1 MQKSPVHSTEV
12 TPPVV
17 TKLNSGTQSY
27 TSIRIAPSH
36 SGLHKTIRNPQ
47 SMSGWYTR
55 GNKIE
60 PWRWNGTIEHQK
72 WLYLTFSEQ
81 PQGLRPLTDI
91 FQLDINETL
100 RFLGKFLGAL
110 SELENTEGF
119 EPDGM
124 YLTSTFFDETGT
136 LYFLHP
142 DIAQLTVQNF
152 EQLCPIEERYKIGPL
167 GRKELV
173 PLISYQLQLQI
184 KTKHG
189 KEHSTQDERDES
201 SRTSAIQP
209 HLHRYVPQLSRRIA
223 DFLFNTVNRAASS
236 ESISEDIRCLSNEI
250 AEWQRGELFEDLHLD
265 GIEQR
270 RKRAYMLEAGL
281 QKKEKR
287 RNFRRKYGSTVF
299 LTAAALVILA
309 FFVSPF
315 IRRAFEPDI
324 TEGLQP
330 AEVIELFYN
339 SQNSLDHEAMN
350 ECTTGSIGNTHINQ
364 VTTLFVIS
372 RVRQGVE
379 MKDVFSPAPE
389 WINAGRPDLKD
400 GKFVFGVTEINIEKT
415 GKEEY
420 KANYI
425 RWSTLPPQA
434 EDISSEEKQAQISST
449 GEVRAFKIT
458 ELVEMTETSK
468 GWKIDSLKEINREP
482 YNF

>member
-1 MQKSPVHSTEV
+1 MQKSPVQSTEV
-12 TPPVV
+12 TPPVI
-17 TKLNSGTQSY
+17 TSLNSGTQSY

-47 SMSGWYTR
+47 SLSGWYTR

-91 FQLDINETL
+91 FQLDVKETL
-100 RFLGKFLGAL
+100 RILGRFLEGIL
-110 SELENTEGF
+110 ELTSTEGF

-173 PLISYQLQLQI
+173 PLIVYQLQLQI

-223 DFLFNTVNRAASS
+223 DFLFETANRAASS

-250 AEWQRGELFEDLHLD
+250 TDWPRDELFEDLHLD
-265 GIEQR
+265 DIEQR
-270 RKRAYMLEAGL
+270 KKRASVLEQGL
-281 QKKEKR
+281 RKKEKR
-287 RNFRRKYGSTVF
+287 RNFKKKYGSTVF

-315 IRRAFEPDI
+315 IRRSFEPDV

-339 SQNSLDHEAMN
+339 SQNTLDHEAMN

-379 MKDVFSPAPE
+379 MKDVFTPAPE
-389 WINAGRPDLKD
+389 WIKAGRPELKD
-400 GKFVFGVTEINIEKT
+400 NKFVFGVTEINIQNT
-415 GKEEY
+415 GIKEYEVH
-420 KANYI
+420 YI
-425 RWSTLPPQA
+425 KWSTLPPKA
-434 EDISSEEKQAQISST
+434 EELTSEEEQAQISST
-449 GEVRAFKIT
+449 GDVRAFRIT
-458 ELVEMTETSK
+458 ELVEMAETSK
-468 GWKIDSLKEINREP
+468 GWKIDGIKEIGREP